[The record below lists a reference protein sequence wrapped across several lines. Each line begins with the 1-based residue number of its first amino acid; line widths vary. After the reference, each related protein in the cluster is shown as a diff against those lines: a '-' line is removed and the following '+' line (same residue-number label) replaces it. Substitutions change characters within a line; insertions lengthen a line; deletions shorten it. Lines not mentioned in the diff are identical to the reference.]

1 MRILGMKRWMG
12 VVLGGALMLSAGTGC
27 KKLAEKVAEKA
38 AEKAAK
44 ELGAPGNKGPAG
56 LASSDD
62 APSGLNYFEDAST
75 VKAAFKA
82 KIGGPVRIFEAI
94 IYPPAGK
101 YVGTRFIA
109 EVQNPTKKL
118 EADKYTLQAGEW
130 KDTRPIKWTGKMPTE
145 KDLQAQSFDLE
156 AIDLGLIPKLVK
168 DANEQLKYDDAKVT
182 HIILKMNLP
191 FEKAIRW
198 RVYVSSERRN
208 GSVLYDSAGKF
219 VKKYE

>member
-1 MRILGMKRWMG
+1 MRIFEMKRGLTMI
-12 VVLGGALMLSAGTGC
+12 LGATLMMSAGTGC

-38 AEKAAK
+38 AEKAMK
-44 ELGAPGNKGPAG
+44 EVGAPGSKGTNAVG
-56 LASSDD
+56 GDD
-62 APSGLNYFEDAST
+62 DGSGLNYFEDASS
-75 VKAAFKA
+75 VKAAYKA
-82 KIGGPVRIFEAI
+82 KIGGPVRIFEAL

-118 EADKYTLQAGEW
+118 EADKYTLQSGDW

-156 AIDLGLIPKLVK
+156 SIDLGLIPKLVK
-168 DANEQLKYDDAKVT
+168 DAKDQLKYDDAKVS
-182 HIILKMNLP
+182 HIVLKMNLP
-191 FEKAIRW
+191 FENAIRW

-208 GSVLYDSAGKF
+208 GSVVYDVAGKF

>member
-1 MRILGMKRWMG
+1 MKVFEMKRG
-12 VVLGGALMLSAGTGC
+12 LVLILGGALMMSAGTGC

-38 AEKAAK
+38 AEKAMK
-44 ELGAPGNKGPAG
+44 EVGAPGSNGMNALG
-56 LASSDD
+56 GDD
-62 APSGLNYFEDAST
+62 GSGLDYFEDASS
-75 VKAAFKA
+75 VKAAYKA
-82 KIGGPVRIFEAI
+82 KIGGPVRIFEAV

-109 EVQNPTKKL
+109 EVQNPAKKL

-145 KDLQAQSFDLE
+145 KDLQAQSFDLDS
-156 AIDLGLIPKLVK
+156 IDLGLIPKLVK
-168 DANEQLKYDDAKVT
+168 DAKEQLKYDDAKVT
-182 HIILKMNLP
+182 HIVLKLNLP
-191 FEKAIRW
+191 FENAIRW

-208 GSVLYDSAGKF
+208 GSVVYDVAGKL